1 MIQAVIFDIDNTLT
15 DYMRM
20 KRAAVE
26 EAVEGMIDAG
36 LKADK
41 EDLIRKIFDI
51 YWANGVEDQKIFDK
65 VLIQEEGL
73 INYRVLASGIIG
85 YRRAKAGT
93 MALYP
98 HVGAT
103 LSALMRLGVKM
114 AVISDAPR
122 LEVWLRIVDLGLH
135 YYFDNVITAD
145 DVGARK
151 PAPLGFQKALEVLGT
166 EPRETL
172 MVGDWAE
179 RDIAG
184 AKALGIRTAWAKYGD
199 TFETKDSG
207 AEFELNDIQDL
218 IGIIRKDNGDP
229 RQESPAAPPKTPSRR
244 SQVET

>member
-1 MIQAVIFDIDNTLT
+1 MIKAVIFDIDNTLT
-15 DYMRM
+15 DFMRM

-26 EAVEGMIDAG
+26 AAVEGMIDAG
-36 LKADK
+36 LKAAKD
-41 EDLIRKIFDI
+41 ELIRKIFDI

-65 VLIQEEGL
+65 VLLQEEGR
-73 INYRVLASGIIG
+73 IDYRVLASGIVA

-103 LSALMRLGVKM
+103 LSELMRLGVKM

-135 YYFDNVITAD
+135 YYFDHVITAD
-145 DVGARK
+145 DVGAKK
-151 PAPLGFQKALEVLGT
+151 PAPLGFQKALEALGT
-166 EPRETL
+166 GPRETL

-207 AEFELNDIQDL
+207 AEFELDDIADL
-218 IGIIRKDNGDP
+218 IAIIKGDA
-229 RQESPAAPPKTPSRR
+229 RQASPAKPRAPSSKAAARR
-244 SQVET
+244 AVQS